1 MDIYINKGGRRIG
14 PVLAFKLREMLSD
27 GEVSVDD
34 LAWFEGMAAWQPIRE
49 IEALRDTIPGQP
61 TPPPMPDGDAEDGG
75 TAGSSGEDR
84 MDRIEQGMRPPPV
97 PPAALQQEMA
107 MRAQMTSHL
116 RGLAWK
122 RGFARHTDQLLIFMG
137 AWFIAWKTGQAEWWH
152 LMSLP
157 LPMHVIIAGIWILAE
172 TLCLKLFAATPG
184 KLLLGLRVTAADGS
198 PLTWMQALKRSVFV
212 WIGGIGLG
220 LLVSGS
226 FGPFMLLLQLM
237 FGYLAVTRTGQTFWD
252 GFSGTTVQ
260 SRPAGGFGIAAIVV
274 LPVACAAALMD
285 LLASAPL
292 TDSMPQDLRK
302 AISDFRA
309 ELQKSRE
316 QMEKQFSPKK
326 APEAVPEPPQTPMP
340 PPPDAA

>member
-34 LAWFEGMAAWQPIRE
+34 LAWFEGMDAWQPIRE
-49 IEALRDTIPGQP
+49 IEALRDTIPGP
-61 TPPPMPDGDAEDGG
+61 AAPPRLPEDAPDG
-75 TAGSSGEDR
+75 TASPDTGSGDR
-84 MDRIEQGMRPPPV
+84 MDRIEQGWTPPPV
-97 PPAALQQEMA
+97 PPAAVQEELA
-107 MRAQMTSHL
+107 MRRQLAGHL

-122 RGFARHTDQLLIFMG
+122 RGFARHTDQTIIFMA

-152 LMSLP
+152 LLNLP
-157 LPMHVIIAGIWILAE
+157 LPMHVVIAGIWILAE

-198 PLTWMQALKRSVFV
+198 PLTWGQALKRSVFV
-212 WIGGIGLG
+212 WIGGLGLG
-220 LLVSGS
+220 LLVSSS
-226 FGPFMLLLQLM
+226 FGMFMLLLQLL

-274 LPVACAAALMD
+274 LPVACAAALME

-292 TDSMPQDLRK
+292 TDSMPADLRK
-302 AISDFRA
+302 AISEFRDN
-309 ELQKSRE
+309 LQKSRA
-316 QMEKQFSPKK
+316 QFEKQLSPDKTP
-326 APEAVPEPPQTPMP
+326 AAEPQPPQAPVP
-340 PPPDAA
+340 PPPNAA